1 MVKCRISQR
10 GYNMN
15 LIDKILEEWAYR
27 VHDGMPNP
35 KNPLHMIHL
44 EETLNE
50 LKLPRKVSEKLLQNL
65 RQIKEIDIVKN
76 KESGNVYDVQKHN
89 PDTQDLVKKDASE
102 KDIEKVKKDKD
113 EPEKEPTSSEFV
125 NSAYGKKRGKI
136 QKDEGSDWEIKQK
149 GLNHG
154 YHTIKDEN
162 GKTIF
167 KPAPGNAGSMWNE
180 IISGETAKILE
191 KYPNFSDE
199 ELTKIIINQFG
210 KTKLAE
216 DNQSKEVTSGLGIK
230 NSDVPEGFNK
240 GLWSKTLN
248 TVKAGRRKN
257 SKALESAKALG
268 IENPKINHFYGH
280 KDSFIAMKDGIDGMP
295 TESKIY
301 SYDAAT

>member
-1 MVKCRISQR
+1 MVKCQISQR

-125 NSAYGKKRGKI
+125 NSVDDGVTKFAILVPSKKG
-136 QKDEGSDWEIKQK
+136 
-149 GLNHG
+149 
-154 YHTIKDEN
+154 
-162 GKTIF
+162 
-167 KPAPGNAGSMWNE
+167 
-180 IISGETAKILE
+180 
-191 KYPNFSDE
+191 
-199 ELTKIIINQFG
+199 
-210 KTKLAE
+210 
-216 DNQSKEVTSGLGIK
+216 
-230 NSDVPEGFNK
+230 
-240 GLWSKTLN
+240 
-248 TVKAGRRKN
+248 
-257 SKALESAKALG
+257 
-268 IENPKINHFYGH
+268 
-280 KDSFIAMKDGIDGMP
+280 
-295 TESKIY
+295 
-301 SYDAAT
+301 